1 MKSLHLRSLA
11 ALAAGALLLAGC
23 TENKPA
29 QEGAASSGASGAS
42 NALNVTST
50 NDDCQVS
57 AASASSGNVTF
68 TIKNDGAKI
77 TEFYLLASDG
87 LRIVSERENIAPG
100 ATADLTVSLQPGD
113 YFTACK
119 PGMRGTNV
127 GKTAFKVT
135 GDPVELSGD
144 DQALFDKAVQDYV
157 DFVKNE
163 VSALVPKT
171 DEFAKAYMA
180 GDDEKAKQMFASTRV
195 HYERIEPIAE
205 ALGVLDPRID
215 YREINYLAEADQFKE
230 DDPTFTEWLGFH
242 RIEKDLWAPA
252 ADAVQP
258 DGTSAMEGWSPSTPE
273 DRKRIG
279 EALIADVNKL
289 QETVSDPNF
298 IKDQGVSISTVS
310 NGASGL
316 LEEISTNKVTGEEN
330 WWSHYDLWDFQAN
343 LQGAKIA
350 FDLVAPIAER
360 KGEEGKALVAQI
372 NTEFGKLQSLLD
384 QYGSLD
390 AGYVL
395 YDKVTSDQQ
404 KELSDQI
411 NATREPL
418 SKLTATVF
426 GIQ

>member
-273 DRKRIG
+273 DRR
-279 EALIADVNKL
+279 
-289 QETVSDPNF
+289 
-298 IKDQGVSISTVS
+298 
-310 NGASGL
+310 
-316 LEEISTNKVTGEEN
+316 
-330 WWSHYDLWDFQAN
+330 
-343 LQGAKIA
+343 
-350 FDLVAPIAER
+350 
-360 KGEEGKALVAQI
+360 
-372 NTEFGKLQSLLD
+372 
-384 QYGSLD
+384 GS
-390 AGYVL
+390 V
-395 YDKVTSDQQ
+395 
-404 KELSDQI
+404 
-411 NATREPL
+411 RP
-418 SKLTATVF
+418 
-426 GIQ
+426 

>member
-215 YREINYLAEADQFKE
+215 YPARSTISPK
-230 DDPTFTEWLGFH
+230 PTSSRRTT
-242 RIEKDLWAPA
+242 RPS
-252 ADAVQP
+252 P
-258 DGTSAMEGWSPSTPE
+258 NGWDSTAL
-273 DRKRIG
+273 RKTCGRPRPMPC
-279 EALIADVNKL
+279 
-289 QETVSDPNF
+289 S
-298 IKDQGVSISTVS
+298 
-310 NGASGL
+310 
-316 LEEISTNKVTGEEN
+316 
-330 WWSHYDLWDFQAN
+330 
-343 LQGAKIA
+343 
-350 FDLVAPIAER
+350 
-360 KGEEGKALVAQI
+360 
-372 NTEFGKLQSLLD
+372 
-384 QYGSLD
+384 
-390 AGYVL
+390 
-395 YDKVTSDQQ
+395 
-404 KELSDQI
+404 
-411 NATREPL
+411 
-418 SKLTATVF
+418 LTAHPPWRAGAPQPLRTARGSVRP
-426 GIQ
+426 